1 MSHSGT
7 AKKKIHFQSNFYE
20 LPLQNKRLRKNSERG
35 GDSKEVT
42 QQIRV
47 RPKSQL
53 IGRDPDAWKD

>member
-47 RPKSQL
+47 RPTSQL